1 MSIFLAALD
10 RKLQT
15 IDTKDTICPVSLN
28 FYSKDNP
35 PYLLP
40 CCHHVS
46 YYSLEELQIFEA
58 YDSHN
63 SFIARYMECPECRA
77 AFTHCQLDFSFLDLI
92 VLKEEVQKG
101 TKMEDMPVFQPLTPY
116 HIGSFPVLFQPRGG
130 ILSALEKINKIHSN
144 GKEKNSIPLNM

>member
-1 MSIFLAALD
+1 MALFTGAMN

-15 IDTKDTICPVSLN
+15 IDPKDTICPVSLIP
-28 FYSKDNP
+28 YSQSNP

-46 YYSLEELQIFEA
+46 YHSLEKLEIFEA
-58 YDSHN
+58 YDSHG
-63 SFIARYMECPECRA
+63 SFLARYMECPECRG

-101 TKMEDMPVFQPLTPY
+101 FQFEEVSCLQPLTKY
-116 HIGSFPVLFQPRGG
+116 HVGTLPVLFQPRGG
-130 ILSALEKINKIHSN
+130 LLSTLEKIKEIHSK
-144 GKEKNSIPLNM
+144 GLELKFL